1 MEIELKYLINDE
13 VKADGIWNELK
24 DRPDAVAG
32 SAEEK
37 WMYAVYFDAADE
49 RLSAEKI
56 AVRVRREGDELV
68 ATVKWGGNQR
78 EALNGGGTLNGGD
91 AVHARP
97 ELNVPVG
104 DDSWF
109 WAPPSDL
116 FGESEIGER
125 IVELLGEESLVPLL
139 ETKFTR
145 RLVKLRREDLEK
157 GTSMVCEAAVDL
169 GDIVAGDRAV
179 PICELELELLEGD
192 SELLMK
198 LGDEMEA
205 RYGLVAGKK
214 SKFARGKA
222 LRVEK

>member
-13 VKADGIWNELK
+13 NKAEKIWEELK
-24 DRPDAVAG
+24 EHPGRVAG

-37 WMYAVYFDAADE
+37 LMHAVYFDAADE
-49 RLSAEKI
+49 RLSKEKI

-68 ATVKWGGNQR
+68 ATCKWGGNQR
-78 EALNGGGTLNGGD
+78 EALNAGE
-91 AVHARP
+91 AVHVRP

-109 WAPPSDL
+109 WAPPTDL
-116 FGESEIGER
+116 FGDSEISNR
-125 IVELLGEESLVPLL
+125 IAELLGEEPLVPLL
-139 ETKFTR
+139 ETKFMR
-145 RLVKLRREDLEK
+145 HLVQIRCGD
-157 GTSMVCEAAVDL
+157 MVCEAAVDL

-192 SELLMK
+192 SEPLLLLGEEMK
-198 LGDEMEA
+198 A
-205 RYGLVAGKK
+205 RHGLVAGQK